1 MPQSATIKSLPAAFR
16 MMKAMQAEDVEW
28 GEDYRGAARQ
38 ALAPAARGPHGR
50 DDRPASRAHGRT
62 RPGRPAQRL
71 LPALAADRAR
81 PDRAGG
87 AAHADLQR
95 AQGGPGLR
103 PPGARRRPDDPRL
116 LRARPVD
123 AQGGQGAAA
132 DPRAADQPGH
142 GQPGGQAAR
151 CRRGRLPSA
160 AAAGP
165 IPGAGAGWRGAQ
177 AQDRR
182 RRPCPAGSGGARPA
196 PRRQEGD
203 HRLPPRDRRER
214 RPMGAVPRRS
224 DPPRA
229 HRRAPRDALRRWR
242 RGPARRPARPPSP
255 ASLSSA
261 VGRTRSAT
269 S

>member
-1 MPQSATIKSLPAAFR
+1 MPQTATIKSLPAAFR

-38 ALAPAARGPHGR
+38 ALARLLEGR
-50 DDRPASRAHGRT
+50 MAETIDRHLERIAERW
-62 RPGRPAQRL
+62 PGRPAQRL

-81 PDRAGG
+81 RDRACG
-87 AAHADLQR
+87 AAHPDVQR

-123 AQGGQGAAA
+123 PQGGEGAAA
-132 DPRAADQPGH
+132 DPRPAGQPGH

-151 CRRGRLPSA
+151 CRRRRLPPA

-165 IPGAGAGWRGAQ
+165 VSGAGPGWRGAQ

-182 RRPCPAGSGGARPA
+182 RRPCQAGAGGARPA
-196 PRRQEGD
+196 PRRQEGG
-203 HRLPPRDRRER
+203 HRLPPGDRRER
-214 RPMGAVPRRS
+214 RPVGALPRRS
-224 DPPRA
+224 DPPWPD
-229 HRRAPRDALRRWR
+229 RRAPRDAVRRWR
-242 RGPARRPARPPSP
+242 LGPARRPADG
-255 ASLSSA
+255 LSRRSRCSA